1 MTSLILRVASNFL
14 LVLTLLFSIWALF
27 RGHNAP
33 GGGFIGGLLAAS
45 GFALYLFA
53 YGVNELKKIIYFN
66 LSYVLGVGLF
76 VAFLSGLIG
85 ILVGESF
92 LTGIWLNISMI
103 HFKTGTPILFDIGV
117 YLVIVASVLMIMVAL
132 EENE

>member
-1 MTSLILRVASNFL
+1 MTSLILRVASKIL

-53 YGVNELKKIIYFN
+53 HGSNALRRVIRIN
-66 LSYVLGVGLF
+66 LSLMLAFGLLAGLMSGVIGMMDGRP
-76 VAFLSGLIG
+76 FLSGVWTNFNILGIKIG
-85 ILVGESF
+85 S
-92 LTGIWLNISMI
+92 
-103 HFKTGTPILFDIGV
+103 PILFDIGV
-117 YLVIVASVLMIMVAL
+117 YLVILASVLTIMLAL
-132 EENE
+132 EESV